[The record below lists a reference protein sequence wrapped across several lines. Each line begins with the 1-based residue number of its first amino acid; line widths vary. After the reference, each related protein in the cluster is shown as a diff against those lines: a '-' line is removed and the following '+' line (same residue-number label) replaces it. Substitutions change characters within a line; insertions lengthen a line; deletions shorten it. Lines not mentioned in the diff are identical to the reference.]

1 MPGAGVGVPQQPP
14 VRPYPL
20 LVKLRRRLVAV
31 SLLLAVEAAAFALLV
46 TESVTGAIAAAGL
59 TCASLWLHL
68 ALHECGHLVV
78 AKLLR
83 LPVVAVRIAPFNGWR
98 NEVAVRPSP
107 SMPALPLRM
116 VLFNLG
122 GPLTNLCVAT
132 ALAVASTST
141 GTASTRLTLLCAA
154 FVGALLGLT
163 NLLLP
168 GRSTCSDG
176 QNVLRWLRAPAAAR
190 DGLRAGYY
198 QEEVIRALRAV
209 TRAGGDVHRVGIQ
222 ARADEAPLLALAAY
236 QQRLMAE
243 ATPSAELITE
253 AERLAALARA
263 GSTDP
268 AAAAAIG
275 QTLSVQFGLWYLYAA
290 VVAGAPLERR
300 EVREISELAR
310 IAARTQPRVLSARIA
325 MSLAHLLNQRPED
338 ARSLLLDVRPGAEP
352 VDLCAVALL
361 LRAAAESYLGNH
373 NDADHLLHAARAD
386 YPQLAQLV
394 AAIRAADPAPPLFA
408 PVAGVVIPRSRTGG
422 RRRPRSAA
430 PPAPAAPL
438 RRRGP

>member
-1 MPGAGVGVPQQPP
+1 M
-14 VRPYPL
+14 
-20 LVKLRRRLVAV
+20 KLRRRLVAV
-31 SLLLAVEAAAFALLV
+31 SLLLAVETAAFALLV
-46 TESVTGAIAAAGL
+46 TESVTDAIAAAGL

-68 ALHECGHLVV
+68 VLHECGHLVV

-107 SMPALPLRM
+107 SMPGLPLRM

-141 GTASTRLTLLCAA
+141 GTALTRLTLLCAA

-176 QNVLRWLRAPAAAR
+176 QNLLRWLRAPAAAR

-198 QEEVIRALRAV
+198 QEEVIRALWAV

-222 ARADEAPLLALAAY
+222 PRAGSDPLAAY

-243 ATPSAELITE
+243 STRSAELITE

-268 AAAAAIG
+268 ATAAAIG
-275 QTLSVQFGLWYLYAA
+275 QMLSVQFGLWYLYAA
-290 VVAGAPLERR
+290 VVTGSPVAWR
-300 EVREISELAR
+300 EVREISELAG
-310 IAARTQPRVLSARIA
+310 IAARTQPHAFSARIA

-373 NDADHLLHAARAD
+373 ADADHLLRAARDD

-394 AAIRAADPAPPLFA
+394 AAIRATDPAPPLFA
-408 PVAGVVIPRSRTGG
+408 PVAG
-422 RRRPRSAA
+422 A
-430 PPAPAAPL
+430 
-438 RRRGP
+438 